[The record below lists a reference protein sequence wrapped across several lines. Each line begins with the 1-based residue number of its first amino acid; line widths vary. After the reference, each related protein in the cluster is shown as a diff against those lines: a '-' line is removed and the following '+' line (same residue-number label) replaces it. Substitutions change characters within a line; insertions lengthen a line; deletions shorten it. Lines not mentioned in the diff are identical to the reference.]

1 MKSVQIKKLI
11 LAAVIS
17 SGVGLSVPAF
27 SEIPSN
33 RAVDIDSTENIA
45 APPDRNITNPN
56 VDGYTPREVA
66 PVVESADVDHEG
78 VVHFEPNSVTL
89 SQQGEGQLKQ
99 LVEQLDKDKPIA
111 LTVSMHTQSESQSV
125 RGSKDSSAGYPG
137 EGEGLAGRDISPPD
151 TRTSNTPG
159 ATPNESHAINNNS
172 QAVESEQENRAEL
185 IARYRVESIRLYLQE
200 KGIEVVEWNMEGQPS
215 SFSDIQPSESAGLAG
230 RQEADLENVQQVRV
244 VVIGEIQPEGLSS
257 L

>member
-1 MKSVQIKKLI
+1 MKQIQIKKLI
-11 LAAVIS
+11 LATAITVA
-17 SGVGLSVPAF
+17 GVGFNVNADDRFDKTSDSVEAL
-27 SEIPSN
+27 
-33 RAVDIDSTENIA
+33 T

-56 VDGYTPREVA
+56 VDGYTPREAA
-66 PVVESADVDHEG
+66 PIVESADVDHEG
-78 VVHFEPNSVTL
+78 VVHFDPNSVTL

-111 LTVSMHTQSESQSV
+111 LTVAMRERHDPKTESPQSQSV

-137 EGEGLAGRDISPPD
+137 EGEGLAGRNIEPS
-151 TRTSNTPG
+151 
-159 ATPNESHAINNNS
+159 
-172 QAVESEQENRAEL
+172 QENRAEL
-185 IARYRVESIRLYLQE
+185 IARYRMESIRLYLQE

-215 SFSDIQPSESAGLAG
+215 SFSGTQPSAEAAMAGGTEAGLG
-230 RQEADLENVQQVRV
+230 DNIQQVRV